1 MIHVEEQPEPSNF
14 NAKVRVPGQRFLQQ
28 NSHRILHGTEFKKY
42 WKHCLNDLRDAYKG
56 ICAYTASYI
65 SVDAGHAVGSVD
77 HYLPKSEAPNLVYE
91 WSNYRFCN
99 PKVNE
104 NKANSNDVLD
114 PFRIQ
119 NGWFVIDFTT
129 FRVNP
134 ADTLPGDLKKA
145 IQQTIDQ
152 LRLNDDNRLAQPR
165 ANRVSEYIN
174 GEISLDYLR
183 RKYPFIAFELERQN
197 LQETIKTRK
206 TSAPRSAR

>member
-14 NAKVRVPGQRFLQQ
+14 KAKVMVPGQRFLQH
-28 NSHRILHGTEFKKY
+28 NAHRTLRSTEFKNY
-42 WKHCLNDLRDAYKG
+42 WKHCLNDLRDAYNG

-65 SVDAGHAVGSVD
+65 NVDAGHAIGTVD
-77 HYLPKSEAPNLVYE
+77 HYIPKTEDRNLAYE

-99 PKVNE
+99 PRVNE
-104 NKANSNDVLD
+104 NKDNSMDVLD
-114 PFRIQ
+114 PFHIQ
-119 NGWFVIDFTT
+119 DGWFVIDFTT

-134 ADTLPGDLKKA
+134 ADTLPDYLKNA